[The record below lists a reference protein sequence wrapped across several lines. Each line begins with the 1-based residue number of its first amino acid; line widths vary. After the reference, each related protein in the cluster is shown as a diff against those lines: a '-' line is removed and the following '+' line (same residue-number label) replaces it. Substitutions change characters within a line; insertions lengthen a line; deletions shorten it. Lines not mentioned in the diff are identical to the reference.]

1 MSVGSAVIAKAR
13 AEERAQAPT
22 HVRYVV
28 LGFIVAAYMITYL
41 DRVLLAAATPSIQ
54 KEFGFSLQTMGW
66 VLGCYQLAYALF
78 QIPGGWLGDRLGP
91 RVALTGVVVWWSAFT
106 AFTALT
112 WSAMSMGV
120 CLFLFGMGE
129 AGAFPI
135 STRALSRW
143 VLPAERGFAQG
154 ITHAGSRLGGAL
166 TPFVAV
172 LLITSFGWRSPFF
185 SFAVLGVIWALAWFR
200 FYRNTPGE
208 HPAVNPAERDR
219 IAQGLGS
226 VPPGRRKEPWGQ
238 ILSNPQMWLLSA
250 MYFCY
255 GYAITMFLAWFPKY
269 LNAARHLD
277 LKHMGMYASLPLLA
291 GLVGDIC
298 GGMCSDMIL
307 KRTGNLK
314 LARRIMAV
322 VGFGLTAVA
331 IPAAV
336 QAQAP
341 LVSVGFFGLAVFGLE
356 LTVGVS
362 WAMALDVG
370 AEFAGSVSAVMNTS
384 GNIGAFLAAVVTSY
398 VVKAA
403 GWGAAFWVVAGLAVV
418 AALLH
423 LTIDASRRLYTPV
436 PASEEVF
443 G

>member
-1 MSVGSAVIAKAR
+1 MV
-13 AEERAQAPT
+13 EERTQAPT
-22 HVRYVV
+22 RTRYVV

-41 DRVLLAAATPSIQ
+41 DRVLLSAATPSIQ
-54 KEFGFSLQTMGW
+54 KDFHFSLQTMGW

-91 RVALTGVVVWWSAFT
+91 RIALAGVVVWWSI
-106 AFTALT
+106 FTALT
-112 WSAMSMGV
+112 AMTWSALSMGV

-143 VLPAERGFAQG
+143 VLPSERGFAQG

-166 TPFVAV
+166 TPFLAIA
-172 LLITSFGWRSPFF
+172 LITHYGWRSPFL
-185 SFAVLGVIWALAWFR
+185 SFAILGVIWALVWFR

-208 HPAVNPAERDR
+208 HPRVNAAERDR
-219 IAQGLGS
+219 IALALGAT
-226 VPPGRRKEPWGQ
+226 PPGRRKAPWGQ

-277 LKHMGMYASLPLLA
+277 LNHMGTYASLPLFA
-291 GLVGDIC
+291 GLIGDIC
-298 GGMCSDMIL
+298 GGLFSDMIL
-307 KRTGNLK
+307 KRTGRLK
-314 LARRIMAV
+314 LARRSMAIL
-322 VGFGLTAVA
+322 GFALTAVA

-336 QAQAP
+336 AAP
-341 LVSVGFFGLAVFGLE
+341 EPLISVGFFGLAVFGLE

-362 WAMALDVG
+362 WAMTLDVG

-384 GNIGAFLAAVVTSY
+384 GNIGAFLVAVVTPQL
-398 VVKAA
+398 VKMG
-403 GWGAAFWVVAGLAVV
+403 GWNAAFWVVAGLAVV

-423 LTIDASRRLYTPV
+423 LTIDASRRLFTPAPV
-436 PASEEVF
+436 SEEAY